1 MLPPLQAPSFTLPA
15 SPRVHLAA
23 LTSHLCTA
31 ASESL
36 FHVSQ
41 NHASLLRKPPKSL
54 CSLGARAPPPPPGDR
69 HRPPKGCSDS
79 TSSCSPLPTAT
90 ATWAPPVSGTAS
102 GLALCL
108 GCPPPTEPHGSGS
121 HSPKVPIQRS
131 LFRKYLPCSFHMKQ
145 LILSL
150 PSSFAHW
157 ACFTFS
163 SFSCCLH

>member
-1 MLPPLQAPSFTLPA
+1 MLPPLQAPSSHTSRPPCCPHLSSLHSGQREPFPCKSESCLSSEETPKVSLLTRSTSTPTSTRGQA
-15 SPRVHLAA
+15 SP
-23 LTSHLCTA
+23 TKG
-31 ASESL
+31 
-36 FHVSQ
+36 
-41 NHASLLRKPPKSL
+41 LLRFHLTLLSTAP
-54 CSLGARAPPPPPGDR
+54 ARCA
-69 HRPPKGCSDS
+69 
-79 TSSCSPLPTAT
+79 A

-145 LILSL
+145 PILSL
-150 PSSFAHW
+150 PSSLAHW